1 VLVTLTP
8 AGEAERLDTRTSSA
22 ERLLLTVLTRVSTDV
37 TAAETADALLERA
50 ASVTDRTLR
59 A

>member
-1 VLVTLTP
+1 VTLTP
-8 AGEAERLDTRTSSA
+8 AGAAERLETRTSNA
-22 ERLLLTVLTRVSTDV
+22 ESELLTVFTRVSTDV

-50 ASVTDRTLR
+50 ASVTLRTLR